1 MFPVSNDVYIRD
13 VNMRM
18 EPSKV
23 NQTDLQAIEVSS
35 PVLKNIDTQDNILS
49 RASCR
54 SKQSVVPDSTG
65 SITSN
70 QRPT

>member
-35 PVLKNIDTQDNILS
+35 PVLKNIDTQDNILP

-54 SKQSVVPDSTG
+54 SKKSAVPDSIG
-65 SITSN
+65 SLPSN